1 MTAESFDRALD
12 ELYQVKPFKI
22 FSIVLK
28 GGEVFEIDYPRALSF
43 RDGYGVFLAPGG
55 RTIYF
60 DHDSVLQLHKEKLP
74 SL

>member
-22 FSIVLK
+22 FSIVVK

-43 RDGYGVFLAPGG
+43 RDGPFLSPPRFAIA
-55 RTIYF
+55 RTLL
-60 DHDSVLQLHKEKLP
+60 DDWLERTANR
-74 SL
+74 